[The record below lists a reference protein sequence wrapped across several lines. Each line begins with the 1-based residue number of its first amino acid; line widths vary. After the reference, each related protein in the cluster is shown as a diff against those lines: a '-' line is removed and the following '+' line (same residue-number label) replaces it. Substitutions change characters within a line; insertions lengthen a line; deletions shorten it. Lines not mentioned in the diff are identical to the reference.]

1 MKRPWMAPVVVLSA
15 AMVVWT
21 TFCPVSLAADPVVS
35 QTDPLDWPYWR
46 GPEGNSISRET
57 GLPDTINPNGKPGSG
72 DGSNLLWKRD
82 DLGGRSTPIIMRGKL
97 YTILRAD
104 PATPTEGERVVCI
117 DAATG
122 QDIWQSRHNVWSSE
136 VPDTRVGWS
145 SVVGDPASGHV
156 YALGACGLFECY
168 EGDTGKIVWSIPLH
182 EQLGVLSTYGGRTN
196 FPVVVDDLVVLGSVV
211 IGWGDMAV
219 PAHRFL
225 GFDKATGQIR
235 WFVST
240 KLRPEDT
247 IYSAPVV
254 TVVNGQK
261 LLISGSG
268 DGSLYALQPR
278 TGKLVWEYRLS
289 RRGLNIAPTYDDGVV
304 YMGHDEENP
313 TGTLRGAL
321 AAVKADGKGD
331 VTATHEIWKKEGIGV
346 GRSAVL
352 KVGERIYVCD
362 PGKMIVM
369 EAATGKTIGR
379 PAQLG
384 TINFASPVYADG
396 KIYHVE
402 QNRRWY
408 ILTPDEKNGVVGDF
422 RGSARTPKG
431 AGPTSGVFPSG
442 NDCLA
447 SPVVSHGRLY
457 LLTTGALYCF
467 EDQKKQHGATE
478 RPAAPQETPVGEDP
492 KPAQVQVVPVE
503 LLLRPGEKQQFT
515 VRLYNS
521 RGQFLNQS
529 PATFSVQG
537 AGEIN
542 DSGEFSVP
550 TGLPP
555 TASIVTAKVG
565 DLTGRARIRIVPPL
579 PWKFDFEGLTDAPL
593 PWVGIR
599 YRHVARQM
607 DGGTV
612 LAKITTI
619 PKGTKSRG
627 SFGPSDLADYTTQAD
642 IKIAAAANGKL
653 PTAGI
658 IAQGYT
664 LEISGENH
672 WLKLFSWGSHDKRTF
687 KELRFEPEPDVWYT
701 LKLRAA
707 NVDGKAQLQGKL
719 WKRDESEPEAWTI
732 EMLDPV
738 PNTHG
743 APGMSGDSTNA
754 EVYFDNVSVVSN
766 SAN

>member
-1 MKRPWMAPVVVLSA
+1 MKRPWMASLLAVSA
-15 AMVVWT
+15 ATLVWT
-21 TFCPVSLAADPVVS
+21 TFCPAAVAADI
-35 QTDPLDWPYWR
+35 DPLDWPYWR

-57 GLPDTINPNGKPGSG
+57 GLPDTINPNGKPGTN

-82 DLGGRSTPIIMRGKL
+82 DLGGRSTPIVMRGKL

-104 PATPTEGERVVCI
+104 PGTPKEGERVACI

-145 SVVGDPASGHV
+145 SVVGDPETGRV
-156 YALGACGLFECY
+156 YALGACGLFECF
-168 EGDTGKIVWSIPLH
+168 EGDTGKIVWTVPLH

-219 PAHRFL
+219 PAHRFI

-240 KLRPEDT
+240 RLRPEDT
-247 IYSAPVV
+247 IYSAPAVA
-254 TVVNGQK
+254 VVNGQK

-268 DGSLYALQPR
+268 DGWLYALQPR
-278 TGKLVWEYRLS
+278 TGKIVWEYRLS
-289 RRGLNIAPTYDDGVV
+289 RRGLNLAPTYDDGVV

-313 TGTLRGAL
+313 TGTIRGAL
-321 AAVKADGKGD
+321 AAVKADGTGD
-331 VTATHEIWKKEGIGV
+331 VTKTHELWREDGLAIGK
-346 GRSAVL
+346 SPVL
-352 KVGERIYVCD
+352 KVGDRLYACD
-362 PGKMIVM
+362 PSKMFVL
-369 EAATGKTIGR
+369 EAKTGKPIGR
-379 PAQLG
+379 PARLG
-384 TINFASPVYADG
+384 TINYAAPLFADG

-408 ILTPDEKNGVVGDF
+408 ILTPDEKQGVTGHL
-422 RGSARTPKG
+422 RGGKT
-431 AGPTSGVFPSG
+431 AGEFPSG
-442 NDCLA
+442 DECLA

-467 EDQKKQHGATE
+467 EDKSKQHGSTE
-478 RPAAPQETPVGEDP
+478 RPAPAKESPVTGDN
-492 KPAQVQVVPVE
+492 KPAQVQVVPAE
-503 LLLRPGEKQQFT
+503 LLMRPGEKQQLT
-515 VRLYNS
+515 VRLFNS
-521 RGQFLNQS
+521 RGQLLNES
-529 PATFSVQG
+529 PATFAVQG
-537 AGEIN
+537 AGEISA
-542 DSGEFSVP
+542 SGEFTVP
-550 TGLPP
+550 AGLPP

-565 DLTGRARIRIVPPL
+565 LLSGRARIRIVPPL

-607 DGGTV
+607 EGGTV
-612 LAKITTI
+612 LTKITTI

-642 IKIAAAANGKL
+642 IKIAAAGNGKL

-664 LEISGENH
+664 LEISGESH

-687 KELRFEPEPDVWYT
+687 KEMAFDPEPDVWYT

-719 WKRDESEPEAWTI
+719 WKRGEPEPEAWTI
-732 EMLDPV
+732 EMVDPV

>member
-1 MKRPWMAPVVVLSA
+1 MKRSSTRLALLSA
-15 AMVVWT
+15 AMLVWT
-21 TFCPVSLAADPVVS
+21 TFCPPAMAADG
-35 QTDPLDWPYWR
+35 DPLDWPHWR

-82 DLGGRSTPIIMRGKL
+82 DLGGRSTPIVMRGKL
-97 YTILRAD
+97 YTILRAN
-104 PATPTEGERVVCI
+104 PGTPTEGERVVCI

-122 QDIWQSRHNVWSSE
+122 KDIWQSRHNVWSSE

-145 SVVGDPASGHV
+145 SVVGDPETGRV

-168 EGDTGKIVWSIPLH
+168 EGDSGKIVWSIPLH

-196 FPVVVDDLVVLGSVV
+196 FPIVVDDLVILGSVI
-211 IGWGDMAV
+211 IGWGDMAQ
-219 PAHRFL
+219 PAHRFI
-225 GFDKATGQIR
+225 GFDKATGVIR

-240 KLRPEDT
+240 RLRPEDT
-247 IYSAPVV
+247 IYSAPLVA
-254 TVVNGQK
+254 VVNGQK

-268 DGSLYALQPR
+268 DGWLYALQPR
-278 TGKLVWEYRLS
+278 TGKIVWEYRLS
-289 RRGLNIAPTYDDGVV
+289 RRGINVAPTYDNGVV
-304 YMGHDEENP
+304 YIGHDEENP
-313 TGTLRGAL
+313 TGTIRGAL

-331 VTATHEIWKKEGIGV
+331 VTMTHELWKQEGLGI

-362 PGKMIVM
+362 PGKMLVM
-369 EAATGKTIGR
+369 EADTGKRIGR

-384 TINFASPVYADG
+384 TINFASPMFADG
-396 KIYHVE
+396 KIFHVE

-408 ILTPDEKNGVVGDF
+408 ILTPDERNGVVGDF
-422 RGSARTPKG
+422 RGSVRRTRG
-431 AGPTSGVFPSG
+431 AGPQSGDFPSG
-442 NDCLA
+442 DECLA

-457 LLTTGALYCF
+457 LLTTGAMYCF
-467 EDQKKQHGATE
+467 EDTKKQHGATE
-478 RPAAPQETPVGEDP
+478 RPAAVEETPVAEDA
-492 KPAQVQVVPVE
+492 KPAQVQVVPAE

-515 VRLYNS
+515 VRLFNS
-521 RGQFLNQS
+521 RGQFLEES
-529 PATFSVQG
+529 PAMFTVQG
-537 AGEIN
+537 AGELS

-550 TGLPP
+550 SGLPP

-565 DLTGRARIRIVPPL
+565 DLTGRARVRIIPPL

-593 PWVGIR
+593 PWVGVR

-627 SFGPSDLADYTTQAD
+627 SFGPSDLSDYTTQAD
-642 IKIAAAANGKL
+642 FKIAEGTAGKL

-664 LEISGENH
+664 LEMSGENR
-672 WLKLFSWGSHDKRTF
+672 WLKLFSWGSHDKRSF
-687 KELRFEPEPDVWYT
+687 KELAFNPEPDVWYT

-719 WKRDESEPEAWTI
+719 WKRGESEPAAWTI
-732 EMLDPV
+732 EMTDPQ

-743 APGMSGDSTNA
+743 APGMTGDSTNA